1 MFIRKALEQ
10 FNPIMDEIPRFMHD
24 LEFIARRASLILQD
38 WDETQILAVAEKLD
52 WIFYEFNR
60 GFGDPEFK
68 PSLPALDETTSD
80 WLQYFLDSPVAEL
93 YERRHQIDISQ
104 VEAATNAAW
113 SDYFAVLSLAYIAQ
127 AATAYKA
134 FMNRDKAPK
143 REATEAFNIN
153 KDKIL
158 AREAITYAEFIV
170 ELKQQTENLDATIEV
185 EARNQLRQRN
195 IHAMKQRHA
204 DIKAL
209 KQRFIDYYYTETFPS
224 KQNAAEQF
232 YTGLTDDEKRLLA
245 PTNAVRT
252 LTDVLG
258 DYERRHSQDR
268 PSK

>member
-10 FNPIMDEIPRFMHD
+10 FNPLTDEIPRFMHD

-60 GFGDPEFK
+60 GFGEPEFK
-68 PSLPALDETTSD
+68 PSLPAPDDTTAD

-93 YERRHQIDISQ
+93 YERRYQIDISQ
-104 VEAATNAAW
+104 VEGAANAAW

-134 FMNRDKAPK
+134 FMNGEKAPN
-143 REATEAFNIN
+143 REAIEAFNIN
-153 KDKIL
+153 NDKIL
-158 AREAITYAEFIV
+158 ATEAITYAEFIL
-170 ELKQQTENLDATIEV
+170 ELKQLMENLDAPMEV
-185 EARNQLRQRN
+185 EARKQLRQR
-195 IHAMKQRHA
+195 HSQAVKQRHA
-204 DIKAL
+204 EVKAL

-232 YTGLTDDEKRLLA
+232 YTGLSDDEKRLLA

-252 LTDVLG
+252 LTAALR
-258 DYERRHSQDR
+258 DYESRHSQDR
-268 PSK
+268 PAT

>member
-1 MFIRKALEQ
+1 MFVRNALEQ
-10 FNPIMDEIPRFMHD
+10 FNPIIDEIPRFMRD
-24 LEFIARRASLILQD
+24 LELIARRASLILQD

-68 PSLPALDETTSD
+68 PSLPAPDETTSD

-104 VEAATNAAW
+104 VEAAPNADW

-134 FMNRDKAPK
+134 FMTGEKAPK

-153 KDKIL
+153 NDKIR
-158 AREAITYAEFIV
+158 ATEAITYAEFIL
-170 ELKQQTENLDATIEV
+170 ELNQLTKNLDAKIEA
-185 EARNQLRQRN
+185 EARNQLRQQN
-195 IHAMKQRHA
+195 SQAVKQRHA

-252 LTDVLG
+252 LTDALG